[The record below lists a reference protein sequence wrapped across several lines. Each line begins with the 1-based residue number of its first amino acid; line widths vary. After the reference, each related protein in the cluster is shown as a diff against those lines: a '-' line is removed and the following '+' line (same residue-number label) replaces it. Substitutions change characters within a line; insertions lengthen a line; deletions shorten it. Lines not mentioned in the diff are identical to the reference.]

1 MTRMTA
7 DPFSGAR
14 RSTERASRVW
24 NLHALGGSSA
34 ATHERFWSQP
44 TSFGVSNTM
53 KKHVLVLAMA
63 AVMVAAC
70 GKKEEPAPAPA
81 PAPVATAPAPAPAPA
96 GPVLD
101 DEKVLN
107 VYNWPD
113 YITETLIADFEKEY
127 GVKVNYD
134 TFENNEALHA
144 KLVAGNS
151 GYDIVIPTAGFAKK
165 QIDGG
170 LYQPIDKSKLTNYG
184 NLDPDFMAKIA
195 GVDPENKHLVP
206 WAWGFTTVGIN
217 KQKVEKALGGMAM
230 PENAWDLVFKPEY
243 SSKLRSCG
251 IAYLDSPSEILP
263 VALHYVG
270 KPPYSENPE
279 DFKAARE
286 MLMKVRKDVR
296 LFSSTMIDDIASGKA
311 CAFIGWSGDI
321 NIAADRVKETGG
333 KDEIVPLLPTGGGLV
348 FIDTMAI
355 PKDAKH
361 VNNAHVFID
370 FYLRAAN
377 AAAMANEMN
386 YPTGNKAA
394 LPDIKDEVKSNNTIF
409 LGPEDTARLIPT
421 GGFSNE
427 ASGVVNDTYNA
438 FKRGK

>member
-1 MTRMTA
+1 
-7 DPFSGAR
+7 
-14 RSTERASRVW
+14 
-24 NLHALGGSSA
+24 
-34 ATHERFWSQP
+34 
-44 TSFGVSNTM
+44 M

-107 VYNWPD
+107 IYNWPD
-113 YITETLIADFEKEY
+113 YITETLVADFEKEY
-127 GVKVNYD
+127 GIKVNYD

-184 NLDPDFMAKIA
+184 NLDPDFMSKIA

-270 KPPYSENPE
+270 KPAYSEKPE
-279 DFKAARE
+279 DFKAALD

-377 AAAMANEMN
+377 GAAMANEMN

-394 LPDIKDEVKSNNTIF
+394 LADIKDEVKGNKTIF
-409 LGPEDTARLIPT
+409 LSPEDTARLIPT

-427 ASGVVNDTYNA
+427 VSGVVNDTYNA

>member
-1 MTRMTA
+1 
-7 DPFSGAR
+7 
-14 RSTERASRVW
+14 
-24 NLHALGGSSA
+24 
-34 ATHERFWSQP
+34 
-44 TSFGVSNTM
+44 M
-53 KKHVLVLAMA
+53 KKQVLVLAMSA
-63 AVMVAAC
+63 ILLAAC
-70 GKKEEPAPAPA
+70 GKKEEPVAAPAA
-81 PAPVATAPAPAPAPA
+81 PAPVAAAPAAPA

-101 DEKVLN
+101 DEKVVN

-113 YITETLIADFEKEY
+113 YITESLIADFEKEY

-151 GYDIVIPTAGFAKK
+151 GYDIVVPTADFGKR
-165 QIDGG
+165 QIEGG
-170 LYQPIDKSKLTNYG
+170 LYQPIDKSKLKNYG
-184 NLDPDFMAKIA
+184 NLDPDFMSKIA
-195 GVDPENKHLVP
+195 GVDPENKYLVP

-217 KQKVEKALGGMAM
+217 KQKVEKALGGMPM

-243 SSKLRSCG
+243 SSKLKSCG

-270 KPPYSENPE
+270 KPAYSENPE
-279 DFKAARE
+279 DFKLAGE
-286 MLMKVRKDVR
+286 MLKKVRKDVR
-296 LFSSTMIDDIASGKA
+296 LFSSTMIDDIAGGKA

-321 NIAADRVKETGG
+321 NIAAGRVKETGG
-333 KDEIVPLLPTGGGLV
+333 KDEIVPLLPTGGGRV

-361 VNNAHVFID
+361 VNNAHAFID
-370 FYLRAAN
+370 FYLRATN

-394 LPDIKDEVKSNNTIF
+394 LADIKDEVKNNNTIF

-421 GGFSNE
+421 GGFSND
-427 ASGVVNDTYNA
+427 SLGVVNETYNA

>member
-1 MTRMTA
+1 
-7 DPFSGAR
+7 
-14 RSTERASRVW
+14 
-24 NLHALGGSSA
+24 
-34 ATHERFWSQP
+34 
-44 TSFGVSNTM
+44 M

-101 DEKVLN
+101 EEKVLN

-113 YITETLIADFEKEY
+113 YITENMLADFEKEY

-170 LYQPIDKSKLTNYG
+170 LYQPIDKSRLTNYG
-184 NLDPDFMAKIA
+184 NLDPDFMKKIA
-195 GVDPENKHLVP
+195 GVDPDNKYLVP

-243 SSKLRSCG
+243 ANKLKSCG

-270 KPPYSENPE
+270 KPAYSENPE
-279 DFKAARE
+279 DFKVALD
-286 MLMKVRKDVR
+286 MLKKVRGSVR

-321 NIAADRVKETGG
+321 NIAAGRVKETGG

-361 VNNAHVFID
+361 VNNAYVFID

-394 LPDIKDEVKSNNTIF
+394 LADIKDEVKGNKTIF

-427 ASGVVNDTYNA
+427 ISSVLNDTYNA

>member
-1 MTRMTA
+1 
-7 DPFSGAR
+7 
-14 RSTERASRVW
+14 
-24 NLHALGGSSA
+24 
-34 ATHERFWSQP
+34 
-44 TSFGVSNTM
+44 M
-53 KKHVLVLAMA
+53 KKHILALTLT
-63 AVMVAAC
+63 AVFLTAC
-70 GKKEEPAPAPA
+70 GKKEEPVAAPAAPAPA
-81 PAPVATAPAPAPAPA
+81 VAAAPAY
-96 GPVLD
+96 D
-101 DEKVLN
+101 EEKVLN
-107 VYNWPD
+107 IYNWPD
-113 YITETLIADFEKEY
+113 YITETLIADFEKET
-127 GVKVNYD
+127 GIKVNYD

-151 GYDIVIPTAGFAKK
+151 GYDIVVPTAGFGKK

-170 LYQPIDKSKLTNYG
+170 LYQPIDRSKIPNYA
-184 NLDPDFMAKIA
+184 NLDPEFMAKIA
-195 GVDPENKHLVP
+195 GVDPENKHFVP

-230 PENAWDLVFKPEY
+230 PDNAWDLVFNPQY

-270 KPPYSENPE
+270 KPAYSDNPE
-279 DFKAARE
+279 DFKAAAE
-286 MLMKVRKDVR
+286 MLKKVRKDVR
-296 LFSSTMIDDIASGKA
+296 LFSSTMIDDIAGGKA

-321 NIAADRVKETGG
+321 NIAADRVKEMGG
-333 KDEIVPLLPTGGGLV
+333 KDEIVPLLPSGGGLV

-361 VNNAHVFID
+361 VLNAHAFID
-370 FYLRAAN
+370 FYLRAEN
-377 AAAMANEMN
+377 GAAMANEMN

-394 LPDIKDEVKSNNTIF
+394 LPLIKDEVKGNNTIF
-409 LGPEDTARLIPT
+409 LSAEDTARLIPT

-427 ASGVVNDTYNA
+427 VSSVLNDTYNA